1 MSSPNVQN
9 KYPEWLKKEQNEG
22 NIVFYDYS
30 QFKNVK
36 DIGKDP
42 KTENLMLVLQY
53 ANGENLRQYLRS
65 KWHEDIFE
73 ISLKK
78 VIKIVKQITLGLMFL
93 HKNNIIHCD
102 LHPKNI
108 LINNDE
114 FLIADFGLARKVND
128 SLVTSL
134 ATQHGLPAYVD
145 PQCLEQPGKKRDE
158 KSDVYSLEET
168 VVEEFITNDNQKP
181 IPILTRN
188 GAYNLFPI
196 GPTIQTLNEPSL
208 RNPNQT
214 SPDDTIESI
223 TQVQIRYEVEAD
235 NRQESLQINPD
246 DVNALRSQRIDLF

>member
-36 DIGKDP
+36 DIGK
-42 KTENLMLVLQY
+42 
-53 ANGENLRQYLRS
+53 G
-65 KWHEDIFE
+65 
-73 ISLKK
+73 
-78 VIKIVKQITLGLMFL
+78 G
-93 HKNNIIHCD
+93 
-102 LHPKNI
+102 
-108 LINNDE
+108 
-114 FLIADFGLARKVND
+114 FGLISSAYCDGTKVALKN
-128 SLVTSL
+128 LNTKE
-134 ATQHGLPAYVD
+134 ATREFVN
-145 PQCLEQPGKKRDE
+145 EVIIK
-158 KSDVYSLEET
+158 ET

-223 TQVQIRYEVEAD
+223 TQVQIRYE
-235 NRQESLQINPD
+235 
-246 DVNALRSQRIDLF
+246 